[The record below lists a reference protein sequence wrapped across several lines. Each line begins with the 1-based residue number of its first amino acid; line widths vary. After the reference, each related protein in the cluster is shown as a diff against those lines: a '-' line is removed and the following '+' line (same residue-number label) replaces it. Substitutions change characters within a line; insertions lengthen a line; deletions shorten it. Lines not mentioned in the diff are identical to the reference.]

1 MKSEDRDNSGSGVE
15 WRGTAAREGAAPREA
30 AATYLYRVEWE
41 AGARHSTAR
50 AGARVQAGGMG
61 NWGVRRLLRG

>member
-1 MKSEDRDNSGSGVE
+1 MKSEDRDNSGVE

-30 AATYLYRVEWE
+30 AATYLYCVGLE
-41 AGARHSTAR
+41 AGAMHSTAR
-50 AGARVQAGGMG
+50 AGDRVQAGGMG